1 MLNLQLMLNGENL
14 GMKQNKMII
23 GITGSIG
30 TGKSTVSNYLI
41 SKGYSVVDADKISK
55 GAYNIG
61 SNGYKAI
68 LEVFGVEIL
77 NSNGEVDRKK
87 IKKIVFDNS
96 NMLQRLNMAIHPIII
111 NEIEKE
117 IEILLESQNVVF
129 LDAPLLIETELHKKV
144 DKIIFVGCD
153 KNEQIN
159 RIIKRDKITADM
171 AISIINSQMSIDEK
185 LKFADYIVYNNS
197 TIENLY
203 SQVDEIILEI
213 KKEISDV

>member
-144 DKIIFVGCD
+144 DKIIVVACD
-153 KNEQIN
+153 TNEQIN

>member
-1 MLNLQLMLNGENL
+1 MLNGENL

-144 DKIIFVGCD
+144 DKIIVVVCD

>member
-1 MLNLQLMLNGENL
+1 MLNGENL

-129 LDAPLLIETELHKKV
+129 LDAPLLIETEVHKKV
-144 DKIIFVGCD
+144 DKIIVVVCD

>member
-68 LEVFGVEIL
+68 LEVFGEEIL

-144 DKIIFVGCD
+144 NKIIVVICD

-213 KKEISDV
+213 KKEIYNV

>member
-68 LEVFGVEIL
+68 LEVFGEEIL

-117 IEILLESQNVVF
+117 IEMLLESQSVVF

-144 DKIIFVGCD
+144 DKIIVVACD

>member
-117 IEILLESQNVVF
+117 IEILLESQSVVF

-144 DKIIFVGCD
+144 NKIIVVICD

>member
-1 MLNLQLMLNGENL
+1 MLNGENL

-61 SNGYKAI
+61 SFGYKAI

-144 DKIIFVGCD
+144 DKIIVVICD

>member
-55 GAYNIG
+55 GAYNVG

-144 DKIIFVGCD
+144 DKIIVVACD

-213 KKEISDV
+213 KKEIYNV

>member
-55 GAYNIG
+55 GAYNVG

-68 LEVFGVEIL
+68 LEVFGEEIL

-129 LDAPLLIETELHKKV
+129 LDAPLLIETELNKKV
-144 DKIIFVGCD
+144 NKIIVVICD

>member
-144 DKIIFVGCD
+144 NKIIVVICD

-213 KKEISDV
+213 KQEISDV

>member
-1 MLNLQLMLNGENL
+1 
-14 GMKQNKMII
+14 MKQNKMII

-68 LEVFGVEIL
+68 LEVFGEEIL

-129 LDAPLLIETELHKKV
+129 LDAPLLIETELNKKV
-144 DKIIFVGCD
+144 NKIIVVICD

>member
-1 MLNLQLMLNGENL
+1 MLNGENL

-41 SKGYSVVDADKISK
+41 SKGYNVVDADKISK

-117 IEILLESQNVVF
+117 IEMLLESQNVVF
-129 LDAPLLIETELHKKV
+129 LDAPLLIETELHKNV
-144 DKIIFVGCD
+144 DKIIVVACD

-185 LKFADYIVYNNS
+185 LKFADYVVYNNS

>member
-117 IEILLESQNVVF
+117 IEMLLESQSVVF

-144 DKIIFVGCD
+144 DKIIVVACD

-185 LKFADYIVYNNS
+185 LKFADYVVYNNS

>member
-1 MLNLQLMLNGENL
+1 MLNGENL

-129 LDAPLLIETELHKKV
+129 LDAPLLIETELNKKV
-144 DKIIFVGCD
+144 NKIIVVICD

>member
-1 MLNLQLMLNGENL
+1 MLSLQLMLNGENL

-144 DKIIFVGCD
+144 DKIIVVGCD

>member
-1 MLNLQLMLNGENL
+1 MLSLQLMLNGENL

-144 DKIIFVGCD
+144 DKIIVVVCD

-213 KKEISDV
+213 KNEISDV

>member
-1 MLNLQLMLNGENL
+1 MLNGENL

-68 LEVFGVEIL
+68 LEVFGEEIL

-144 DKIIFVGCD
+144 DKIIVVICD

>member
-117 IEILLESQNVVF
+117 IEMLLESQSVVF

-144 DKIIFVGCD
+144 NKIIVVICD

>member
-1 MLNLQLMLNGENL
+1 MLSGENL

-55 GAYNIG
+55 GAYNVG

-68 LEVFGVEIL
+68 LEVFGEEIL

-96 NMLQRLNMAIHPIII
+96 NMLQRLNMAIHP
-111 NEIEKE
+111 
-117 IEILLESQNVVF
+117 L
-129 LDAPLLIETELHKKV
+129 
-144 DKIIFVGCD
+144 
-153 KNEQIN
+153 
-159 RIIKRDKITADM
+159 
-171 AISIINSQMSIDEK
+171 
-185 LKFADYIVYNNS
+185 NN
-197 TIENLY
+197 
-203 SQVDEIILEI
+203 
-213 KKEISDV
+213 

>member
-68 LEVFGVEIL
+68 LEVFGEEIL

-117 IEILLESQNVVF
+117 IEILLESQNLVF

-144 DKIIFVGCD
+144 DKIIVVGCD

>member
-1 MLNLQLMLNGENL
+1 
-14 GMKQNKMII
+14 MKQNKMII

-68 LEVFGVEIL
+68 LEVFGLEIL

-144 DKIIFVGCD
+144 DKIIVVACD

-185 LKFADYIVYNNS
+185 LKFADYVVYNNS

-203 SQVDEIILEI
+203 SQVEEIILEI

>member
-1 MLNLQLMLNGENL
+1 MLSLQLMLNGENL

-55 GAYNIG
+55 GAYNVG
-61 SNGYKAI
+61 SNGYKTI
-68 LEVFGVEIL
+68 LEVFGEEIL

-144 DKIIFVGCD
+144 NKIIVVICD

>member
-1 MLNLQLMLNGENL
+1 MLNGENL

-144 DKIIFVGCD
+144 DKIIVVACD

>member
-144 DKIIFVGCD
+144 DKIIVVACD
-153 KNEQIN
+153 KNEQIS
-159 RIIKRDKITADM
+159 RIIKRDKITAYM

-185 LKFADYIVYNNS
+185 LKFADYVVYNNS

>member
-41 SKGYSVVDADKISK
+41 SKGYRVVDADKISK

-68 LEVFGVEIL
+68 LEVFGEEIL

-185 LKFADYIVYNNS
+185 LKFADYVVYNNS

>member
-1 MLNLQLMLNGENL
+1 MLNLQLMLSGENL

-117 IEILLESQNVVF
+117 IEMLLESQSVVF

-144 DKIIFVGCD
+144 NKIIVVICD

>member
-1 MLNLQLMLNGENL
+1 MLNLQLMLSGENL

-68 LEVFGVEIL
+68 LEVFGEEIL

-144 DKIIFVGCD
+144 NKIIVVACD

>member
-55 GAYNIG
+55 GAYNVG

-68 LEVFGVEIL
+68 LEVFGEEIL

-144 DKIIFVGCD
+144 DKIIVVACD

>member
-68 LEVFGVEIL
+68 LEVFGEEIL

-144 DKIIFVGCD
+144 DKIIVVACD

-185 LKFADYIVYNNS
+185 LKFADYVVYNNS

>member
-14 GMKQNKMII
+14 GMNQNKMII

-144 DKIIFVGCD
+144 DKIIVVVCD

-213 KKEISDV
+213 KKEISNV

>member
-1 MLNLQLMLNGENL
+1 
-14 GMKQNKMII
+14 MII

-68 LEVFGVEIL
+68 LEVFGEEIL

-129 LDAPLLIETELHKKV
+129 LDAPLLIETELNKKV
-144 DKIIFVGCD
+144 NKIIVVICD

>member
-1 MLNLQLMLNGENL
+1 MLSGENL

-144 DKIIFVGCD
+144 DKIIVVICD

>member
-1 MLNLQLMLNGENL
+1 MLSLQLMLNGENL

-61 SNGYKAI
+61 SFGYKAI
-68 LEVFGVEIL
+68 LEVFGLEIL

-144 DKIIFVGCD
+144 DKIIVVACD

>member
-1 MLNLQLMLNGENL
+1 MLSLQLMLNGENL

-144 DKIIFVGCD
+144 DKIIVVACD

>member
-1 MLNLQLMLNGENL
+1 MLSLQLMLNGENL

-144 DKIIFVGCD
+144 DKIIVVVCD

-213 KKEISDV
+213 KKEISNV

>member
-1 MLNLQLMLNGENL
+1 MLSLQLMLNGENL
-14 GMKQNKMII
+14 GMKQNKIII

-144 DKIIFVGCD
+144 DKIIVVGCD

>member
-129 LDAPLLIETELHKKV
+129 LDAPLLIETEVHKKV
-144 DKIIFVGCD
+144 DKIIVVVCD

>member
-1 MLNLQLMLNGENL
+1 MLNGENL

-144 DKIIFVGCD
+144 DKIIVVACD
-153 KNEQIN
+153 KNEQIS

>member
-1 MLNLQLMLNGENL
+1 
-14 GMKQNKMII
+14 MKQNKMII

-117 IEILLESQNVVF
+117 IEMLLESQNVVF
-129 LDAPLLIETELHKKV
+129 LDAPLLIETELNKKV
-144 DKIIFVGCD
+144 NKIIVVICD

>member
-1 MLNLQLMLNGENL
+1 
-14 GMKQNKMII
+14 MKQNKMII

-55 GAYNIG
+55 GAYNVG

-144 DKIIFVGCD
+144 DKIIVVACD